1 MDERPTIEPVVIKH
15 SSPKA
20 TDETVGSPSTLQ
32 AQTVAVAPAAQ
43 AIPSAPSSDF
53 VAFDVQEQR
62 KGLVESL
69 KGFAA
74 RLAEA
79 LEKAAEDITSLEVST
94 YTSSELESVKYDF
107 ETKKLTGQLKLRA
120 YTHIA
125 FDGDTQIALPD
136 KGGSI
141 DQLVWDVHLQMVKE
155 AQANRAAF
163 LQTMAEMATKLVGL
177 LK

>member
-1 MDERPTIEPVVIKH
+1 MDERPTIEPVTIKR
-15 SSPKA
+15 SAPIT
-20 TDETVGSPSTLQ
+20 TDEAAVSPSMIQ
-32 AQTVAVAPAAQ
+32 AQAVATAAQ
-43 AIPSAPSSDF
+43 AMPSAPGSDF

-62 KGLVESL
+62 KGLMDSL
-69 KGFAA
+69 KDFTA

-79 LEKAAEDITSLEVST
+79 LAKAAEDITSLEVST

-107 ETKKLTGQLKLRA
+107 ETKKLSGQLKLRA

-141 DQLVWDVHLQMVKE
+141 DQAVWDVHLQMVKE

-163 LQTMAEMATKLVGL
+163 LQTMAEMAAKLVGL